1 MTNSLLQKLQQET
14 ESSERKCKYATILVK
29 LDPETQDFIAERIAL
44 PTKHPHKLSY
54 ATLSRV
60 LKSEKHLVGA
70 STIGDHYTGICA
82 CKTSEAE
89 ATL

>member
-1 MTNSLLQKLQQET
+1 MTNPLLEKLKEASDIQQ
-14 ESSERKCKYATILVK
+14 RKCKYAQILEK
-29 LDPETQDFIAERIAL
+29 LDLETQEFIAERISL

-60 LKSEKHLVGA
+60 LRSEKHQVGA

-82 CKTSEAE
+82 CNSVRGVAQ
-89 ATL
+89 